1 MGEPELPFR
10 KVIID
15 SRNAVVGDSE
25 NFVVSLP
32 STLQLPPNTACYVLS
47 VALSYGFYTIE
58 TGVNDKLYFWERY
71 WSGGSHG
78 VTFLTIVTLTSG
90 SYSASQLASE
100 IQVKNQC
107 S

>member
-15 SRNAVVGDSE
+15 SRNAVTGDSE

-47 VALSYGFYTIE
+47 VALSYGFYTVRNWHQRQTVLLGE
-58 TGVNDKLYFWERY
+58 VLERRVP
-71 WSGGSHG
+71 GSHIFNHSHPHLG
-78 VTFLTIVTLTSG
+78 IVLCE
-90 SYSASQLASE
+90 SARF
-100 IQVKNQC
+100 
-107 S
+107 